1 MRRSRFYR
9 YRGVSELDPPGK
21 PGAAKPDLARSGSIV
36 SGMTLISRVLGFVR
50 DQVFAIALG
59 AGAMTDAF
67 FVAFKIPNFLRRLFA
82 EGAFAQSF
90 VPVFTEY
97 KETRS
102 RADLLALASRVSGT
116 LAIILLLISAL
127 GSLFAPQVV
136 AVFAPG
142 FEADGVRRQLTGD
155 MLRITFP
162 YLFFISMVA
171 YAGGILNS
179 FNRFAIPA
187 LTPVFLNICLISAAL
202 WGTRFFPAPV
212 IALAWGVFA
221 AGVVQ
226 LLFQLPSLHRLGLLT
241 MPRWGW
247 RDSGVRKIMKLM
259 VPAIIGSSVAQINLL
274 LDTVIASFLIAG
286 SVSWLYYADRLVEF
300 PLGVF
305 GIAIATVILP
315 RLSAIHANDNP
326 QTFRT
331 TLEWGARLGWF
342 IALPCAAG
350 LLMLALPLLATLFGY
365 GEFSPHDV
373 QMSAWSLRAYALALP
388 GFILIKI
395 FAPGFFAR
403 QNTKTPVRI
412 GIIAMISNMAY
423 NIVLVGGL
431 LWMAIPA
438 AHTGLAMAT
447 ALSANQ
453 QAFMLYRRLKHEN
466 VVAFSANSRAMI
478 YRAILATVCMSI
490 AIVIVCPDAD
500 AWFSMQAAT
509 RVLTLTGIIA
519 AAVIVY
525 FAVLLVTGIRPADV
539 LSTKQR

>member
-1 MRRSRFYR
+1 MTEPEPQS
-9 YRGVSELDPPGK
+9 
-21 PGAAKPDLARSGSIV
+21 AAHQQKPDLTRSGSIV
-36 SGMTLISRVLGFVR
+36 SSMTLISRVLGFIR

-116 LAIILLLISAL
+116 LAVILLFISVL
-127 GSLFAPQVV
+127 GSVFAPQVV
-136 AVFAPG
+136 NVFAPG
-142 FEADGVRRQLTGD
+142 FEDGGVRQQLTTD

-162 YLFFISMVA
+162 YLFFISLVA

-187 LTPVFLNICLISAAL
+187 LTPVFLNVCLITAAL
-202 WGTRFFPAPV
+202 WGTRFFPEPV

-226 LLFQLPSLHRLGLLT
+226 LLFQLPSLHKLGLLT
-241 MPRWGW
+241 LPRWGW

-315 RLSAIHANDNP
+315 RLSAIHANDKP
-326 QTFRT
+326 QTFRN

-350 LLMLALPLLATLFGY
+350 LFMLALPLLATLFGY
-365 GEFSPHDV
+365 GEFSAHDV
-373 QMSAWSLRAYALALP
+373 TMSAWSLRAYALALP

-403 QNTKTPVRI
+403 QNTRTPVRI

-423 NIVLVGGL
+423 NIILVGGL

-438 AHTGLAMAT
+438 AHTGLALAT

-453 QAFMLYRRLKHEN
+453 QALMLYRRLRHEG
-466 VVAFSANSRAMI
+466 VMAFSTNSRGMI
-478 YRAILATVCMSI
+478 YRALLATVCMSLAI
-490 AIVIVCPDAD
+490 AIACPDAQ
-500 AWFSMQAAT
+500 AWFAMQAGT
-509 RVLTLTGIIA
+509 RVLTLTVIITV
-519 AAVIVY
+519 AVIVY
-525 FAVLLVTGIRPADV
+525 FAVLLMTGIRPADV
-539 LSTKQR
+539 LSTNNP